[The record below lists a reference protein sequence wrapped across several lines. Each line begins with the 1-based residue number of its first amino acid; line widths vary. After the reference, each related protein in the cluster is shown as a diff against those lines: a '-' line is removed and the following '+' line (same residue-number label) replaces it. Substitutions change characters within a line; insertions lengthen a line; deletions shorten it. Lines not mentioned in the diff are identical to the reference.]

1 MLRRGKQWT
10 GVWRGSEAAAEQG
23 LCAAEQGEQAEL
35 GFVRRQQDGM
45 AAQGCGAGG

>member
-1 MLRRGKQWT
+1 MARRG
-10 GVWRGSEAAAEQG
+10 GVATAEPM

-35 GFVRRQQDGM
+35 GFVRRQRDGM